1 MNFDLLVQSIA
12 DVHREMQARAVKAV
26 NVGLTLRNWLIGAYI
41 SEYEL
46 RGEDRAAY
54 GEKLIVNLAK
64 SLKTRGIVA
73 CEQQRLSGY
82 RLVYRAFPQI
92 WESVTPEL
100 ESLLPNALRTTGA
113 EPLGEIH
120 RTLSGESPA
129 DTAIVEAPSPQSTV
143 EPIHRTASGKLQTPG
158 RILLERLSYSHLE
171 LLAPVAHPLKRT
183 FYEIEC
189 IKGGWS
195 VRELK
200 RQIGALY
207 FERSGLSK
215 DPEAL
220 ARLAH
225 DAAETQTTA
234 HLIRDPF
241 IFDFLGIPAGEALTE
256 SVLEDA
262 LMRHLQRF
270 LLELGRGFC
279 FEARQKRMLIG
290 GEHFFCDLVFYHRIL
305 KCHVLVE
312 LKVDHFRHEHL
323 GQLNSYLGWFREN
336 EMQPGD
342 QPPVGILL
350 CTEQNSELVRYALA
364 GLDQQL
370 FVSRY
375 QLELPAT
382 AEIEAFLKRELE
394 QWKESRE

>member
-54 GEKLIVNLAK
+54 GTALYERLAK
-64 SLKTRGIVA
+64 TLKTRGLAGVNSRELPRFRKLYEA
-73 CEQQRLSGY
+73 Y
-82 RLVYRAFPQI
+82 PQI
-92 WESVTPEL
+92 LGSLTPEFEKLLPPDLQIHRTLTGESTGPQRMVETASPQCSSVSKILGSVTPEL
-100 ESLLPNALRTTGA
+100 AVPA
-113 EPLGEIH
+113 E
-120 RTLSGESPA
+120 
-129 DTAIVEAPSPQSTV
+129 
-143 EPIHRTASGKLQTPG
+143 
-158 RILLERLSYSHLE
+158 RILNRLSYTQLA
-171 LLAPVAHPLKRT
+171 LLVEIAHPLKRT

-225 DAAETQTTA
+225 DTAETQTPA

-241 IFDFLGIPAGEALTE
+241 IFDFLGIPADAALTE
-256 SVLEDA
+256 SVLEEA

-279 FEARQKRMLIG
+279 FEARQKRLLIG

-323 GQLNSYLGWFREN
+323 GQLNSYLGWFREH